1 MNKRFAYVLVFALIV
16 AALATL
22 LFYRLVAGRLS
33 SEPAPVTAQVFAA
46 ARTLPVGTL
55 IRDVDVKMTPWAGPI
70 PPDSILKKEDLIG
83 RGVIAT
89 IYQDEPILEPRLAA
103 RGAGAGMAATIPP
116 GMRAVAVRVNEIIG
130 VAGFVLPGQRVDVL
144 ISGMAPGASQSLGM
158 VTRTLLQSI
167 EVLSA
172 GHNIQRDAEG
182 KPISVPVVNL
192 LVTPEQA
199 ETLSLASSEMKIQL
213 VLRNPLDTETVKTP
227 GTAVGNLFS
236 GQRLAGLGEERRPA
250 GRRKPVVVE
259 AVKER
264 PEVVVE
270 VIQGGKR
277 DTARFKEAEQ

>member
-33 SEPAPVTAQVFAA
+33 SEPAPVTARVFAA

-55 IRDVDVKMTPWAGPI
+55 IRDVDVKVAPWAAPV
-70 PPDSILKKEDLIG
+70 PPDAVLKKEDLIG
-83 RGVIAT
+83 RGVIST
-89 IYQDEPILEPRLAA
+89 IYQGEPILEPRLAA

-144 ISGMAPGASQSLGM
+144 ISGMAPGASQSLGT
-158 VTRTLLQSI
+158 VTRTILQSI

-182 KPISVPVVNL
+182 KPITVPVVNL

-199 ETLSLASSEMKIQL
+199 ETLSLASAETRIQL

-236 GQRLAGLGEERRPA
+236 GQRLAGLGERPA
-250 GRRKPVVVE
+250 ARRVKPVVVE